1 MTRSAGEKPGLEDR
15 EKRRVVSSK
24 WAEATGNVE
33 ERFEAGDEAGTA
45 RSSASGLTERKLRD
59 VSVLASIEEV
69 R

>member
-45 RSSASGLTERKLRD
+45 RSSASGLDREKT
-59 VSVLASIEEV
+59 A
-69 R
+69 

>member
-1 MTRSAGEKPGLEDR
+1 MTRSAGEKQGLEDR

-33 ERFEAGDEAGTA
+33 ETFEDDAGTA
-45 RSSASGLTERKLRD
+45 RSVASGLRREKTARCRRTGLLE
-59 VSVLASIEEV
+59 AV